1 MDYVIIATSQV
12 ANAPYDRLTGWL
24 DRAVEEVANA

>member
-1 MDYVIIATSQV
+1 MDYVIIATRQV

-24 DRAVEEVANA
+24 ERAVEELANA